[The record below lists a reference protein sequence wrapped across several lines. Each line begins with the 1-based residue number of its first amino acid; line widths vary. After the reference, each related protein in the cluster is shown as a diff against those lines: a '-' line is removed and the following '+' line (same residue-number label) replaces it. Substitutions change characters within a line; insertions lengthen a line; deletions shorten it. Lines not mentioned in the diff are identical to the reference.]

1 MLPMLSLS
9 ACVAKPCMS
18 WKKLRLLSTGS
29 SHHEKHA
36 AGSSSSGF
44 PKAAYTSLRILA
56 MRSEEA
62 RSGDQDSLS
71 GSSK

>member
-1 MLPMLSLS
+1 MR
-9 ACVAKPCMS
+9 

-44 PKAAYTSLRILA
+44 PKAA
-56 MRSEEA
+56 
-62 RSGDQDSLS
+62 
-71 GSSK
+71 